1 MNHIDHRP
9 SAIVAGHESAEAELE
24 SNLRSLS
31 ISKSFVD
38 AVRELRLGD
47 KLTRIVENF
56 DPTGSIEE
64 IKNSGIKG
72 NEKVGLMRAEILSH
86 RQAMRTALTKAI
98 TLTIYGLT
106 SEEVDFPEV
115 YQGNNNGLES
125 EVVKLPA
132 NKLIS
137 LYGLDGLVVEFA
149 NTYRKNSALE

>member
-1 MNHIDHRP
+1 
-9 SAIVAGHESAEAELE
+9 
-24 SNLRSLS
+24 
-31 ISKSFVD
+31 
-38 AVRELRLGD
+38 
-47 KLTRIVENF
+47 
-56 DPTGSIEE
+56 
-64 IKNSGIKG
+64 
-72 NEKVGLMRAEILSH
+72 MRAEILSH

-137 LYGLDGLVVEFA
+137 LYGLDDLVVEFA